1 MRNMVRASLATAA
14 LVTAMMVTGIAQNGG
29 GGSQPAAAETSVPCA
44 VTQPNGKGPP
54 PQNLNHFYG
63 NDSLAVDLWPDGTI
77 VFKPDGGGFVKRDGS
92 LGMKFAWWRGV
103 RGELTID
110 GRRLDKSIASRP
122 RAESQP
128 RAYPEMEWLP
138 TYLIF
143 PTPGC
148 WEVTGRI
155 GTASLTFVTRVVKI
169 GDGPSWRPDEPD
181 VQSPSP
187 AGPSAAVAQS
197 KPNFTGT
204 WQILESSAK
213 DAQAHLMIAQ
223 DGSAFVVTDT
233 GADGSPEKLTYRLD
247 GSDSANK
254 HKDSNRKTLDQV
266 SQAKWVNAAIV
277 IATTINDDHG
287 GTWEGMQVYSLNP
300 EGRLSVTTFDGILT
314 NATLM
319 ATTTRLYEKL
329 PSGR

>member
-1 MRNMVRASLATAA
+1 MRNLTWALFTIGVLAPSMV
-14 LVTAMMVTGIAQNGG
+14 VTGVTQNGG
-29 GGSQPAAAETSVPCA
+29 GGSQTAAAESPVSCE
-44 VTQPNGKGPP
+44 VTRPNGKGPP
-54 PQNLNHFYG
+54 PQHLNHFYG
-63 NDSLAVDLWPDGTI
+63 NASLAVDLWPDGTI
-77 VFKPDGGGFVKRDGS
+77 VLKPDGGGFVKRDGS

-103 RGELTID
+103 RGKLTID

-128 RAYPEMEWLP
+128 NAYPEMGWLP

-155 GTASLTFVTRVVKI
+155 GTASLTFVTRVVRI

-181 VQSPSP
+181 VQSPPP

-204 WQILESSAK
+204 WQTLEPSVQ

-247 GSDSANK
+247 GSDSAN
-254 HKDSNRKTLDQV
+254 NTKTATGGLWIQV

-277 IATTINDDHG
+277 IVTTINDDYG
-287 GTWEGMQVYSLNP
+287 RTWEEMRVYSLNP

-314 NATLM
+314 DAKTT

-329 PSGR
+329 LPGQ